1 MSVRA
6 ADGGVERY
14 LVVAT
19 VRRPHGVRGELS
31 LALETDRPRVVF
43 RKGRRL
49 LLGDA
54 AGRPTGGAVTVER
67 SRGAPGGGLL
77 LKAEEYSTRN
87 AELEALRGRSLL
99 IPASEAAPADAGELH
114 YLDLIGMTIR
124 ADGRTVGTVRSITE
138 TQAGEILVLE
148 REGGGELLVP
158 FVRAWIRSVDES
170 GRTMDVEPPEGL
182 LEL

>member
-1 MSVRA
+1 MPERA

-19 VRRPHGVRGELS
+19 VRRPHGVKGELS
-31 LALETDRPRVVF
+31 LALETDRPRSVF

-54 AGRPTGGAVTVER
+54 AGRPSGGALTVER
-67 SRGAPGGGLL
+67 TRGAPGGGLL
-77 LKAEEYSTRN
+77 LKAEEFATRN

-99 IPASEAAPADAGELH
+99 IKASEAAPAGSGELH
-114 YLDLIGMTIR
+114 YLDLIGMTVRVGTLTI
-124 ADGRTVGTVRSITE
+124 GTVRAITE
-138 TQAGEILVLE
+138 TRAGEILVLD

-158 FVRAWIRSVDES
+158 FVRDWIRSVDEAA
-170 GRTMDVEPPEGL
+170 RTMEIEPPEGL